1 MKYEKAQNILP
12 EELVEIIQ
20 QYIDGSYLYIPRK
33 VENKKAWGE
42 NSGVKRDLRD
52 RNEEI
57 FSFYNRGMSVRS
69 LTEKYYLS
77 EQTIRRIIR
86 EEKSNI

>member
-52 RNEEI
+52 RNKEI

-69 LTEKYYLS
+69 LTGKYYLS

-86 EEKSNI
+86 EEKSNM

>member
-42 NSGVKRDLRD
+42 NSGVKRDLRY

-57 FSFYNRGMSVRS
+57 FSFYNRGMSVRA